1 MTDRVRRRLAIAAL
15 ACCVQ
20 CSALARAFEPLKPDP
35 QSDVMM
41 SALGAELDRSMK
53 DLVLEGLPRPY
64 FIRYTADDRTTYT
77 LGASFGGIN
86 SANHSRQR
94 YLRTRVRVG
103 SMQLDNTNSGGFG
116 GRELLPWDDDATA
129 IRHATWRATD
139 EDYKRA
145 VEILARKEAF
155 LKEKTVEDRP
165 DDFTPAPPIS
175 ADVPYDLGPV
185 DEGKWRTQLAELS
198 ARFKQ
203 YPAIKDADAYFVAG
217 SATRWILNSEGTRL
231 RIKDGGA
238 ALFFRAETQAPDGMP
253 LSDELSYLARQP
265 GELPSKDVIL
275 ADIDK
280 LATGLTTLRDAP
292 TLDHYAG
299 PVLFDAPAAC
309 RVLHDMLS
317 EGFCAKPTPLGAGSG
332 ADNSFEKK
340 LGTRI
345 LPRSFSVYDDP
356 RETTFNGTPLAGYY
370 LYDDEGVPASR
381 VELVEGG
388 ILKNLLAGRAPTRK
402 VKQTTGHARGSDY
415 GDPEATIGCLY
426 FSDASGMSSEELK
439 KELIQAAKD
448 EGLEFGIRVATIEA
462 GGGGLG
468 DPIAAYKVFVSDGR
482 EELIRGMEFQPVEVR
497 ALKRLLAAGRDRAV
511 YNQAIGVSYS
521 VVAPAILFEELELGK
536 IEQEFD
542 KPPILKAP
550 LARGSR

>member
-1 MTDRVRRRLAIAAL
+1 MKYRVRRCFVTAAL
-15 ACCVQ
+15 LCCPLSIPV
-20 CSALARAFEPLKPDP
+20 ARSGEPLKADP

-41 SALGAELDRSMK
+41 SALGAELERSMS

-64 FIRYTADDRTTYT
+64 FIQYTADDRSTWTI
-77 LGASFGGIN
+77 GASFGGIN

-116 GRELLPWDDDATA
+116 GRELLPWDDDPTV
-129 IRHATWRATD
+129 IRHAAWRATD

-165 DDFTPAPPIS
+165 DDFTPASPVS
-175 ADVPYDLGPV
+175 GDVPYDLGPV
-185 DEGKWRTQLAELS
+185 DEAKWRSQLAELS

-203 YPAIKDADAYFVAG
+203 FPAIKDADAYFVAG
-217 SATRWILNSEGTRL
+217 AATRWILTSEGTRL
-231 RIKDGGA
+231 RMKDGGA
-238 ALFFRAETQAPDGMP
+238 LLLLRAETQAPDGMP
-253 LSDELSYLARQP
+253 LTDELSYLARQA
-265 GELPSKDVIL
+265 GELPPKDVVL

-280 LATGLTTLRDAP
+280 LAGRLTSLRDAP

-317 EGFCAKPTPLGAGSG
+317 EGFCARPTPLGAGSG
-332 ADNSFEKK
+332 ADDSFEKK

-345 LPRSFSVYDDP
+345 LPRSFAVYDDP
-356 RETTFNGTPLAGYY
+356 RDPAFEGTQLAGHYR
-370 LYDDEGVPASR
+370 YDDEGVPASR
-381 VELVEGG
+381 VQLVEGG

-402 VKQTTGHARGSDY
+402 VKQTTGHSRGSDF

-426 FSDASGMSSEELK
+426 FTDAGGMSSEELK
-439 KELIQAAKD
+439 NELIQAAKD
-448 EGLEFGIRVATIEA
+448 EGLDFGLRVSSIES

-468 DPIAAYKVFVSDGR
+468 NPIAAYKVYVSDGR
-482 EELIRGMEFQPVEVR
+482 EELIRGMEFQPVEVQ

-536 IEQEFD
+536 IEEEFD

-550 LARGSR
+550 LARGSK